1 MLGNAMSRAPWSDD
15 PLRLREV
22 LARTATLASEHRV
35 PSVIVGFAAGE
46 GDRLFPDF
54 VAFVE
59 SELRVEDSVF
69 RLTRDRALLFLT
81 DVDLAQARAVVERL
95 VAGFQREFPMAPRMP
110 SGLVGG
116 PTIRI
121 RYYDV
126 PRGTLDL
133 TVKQVLPAIFAPA
146 TPLAD

>member
-1 MLGNAMSRAPWSDD
+1 MLADAMSRASWSDD
-15 PLRLREV
+15 PLRLRDV
-22 LARTATLASEHRV
+22 LARVATLASEHRV
-35 PSVIVGFAAGE
+35 PSVVVGFAASE
-46 GDRLFPDF
+46 GDRLFPEY

-81 DVDLAQARAVVERL
+81 DVGPDAARAIVERL
-95 VAGFQREFPMAPRMP
+95 LGGFRREFPTADGPR
-110 SGLVGG
+110 
-116 PTIRI
+116 IRI
-121 RYYDV
+121 RYFEV

-133 TVKQVLPAIFAPA
+133 TVKQVLPELFAPA